1 MEEKEIKELRSDVLK
16 YLILSIVS
24 GIALYF
30 ISRLGGNFIA
40 DRDPGIITDIVLL
53 TSILSRIGV
62 YISGALAI
70 CLLVGVFYLGSSL
83 QYKNMDEE

>member
-30 ISRLGGNFIA
+30 ISRLCGNFIA